1 MGHRDKYKHE
11 RRSRSREKYR
21 SRKKKHYRSDSESSE
36 DNESRHRGRKQRHRS
51 DSSEDSE
58 HSSQGVRKSHKSS
71 QDRRESHKRT
81 QRYNHSDSSQES
93 RSPSDSR
100 ERKRKKDKKKKKHR
114 SRSRSPVVRKKKR
127 REKSSESSDT
137 DDDSRDRGKMSR
149 SSRLSQE
156 EVDKMQE
163 EMRRRKEI
171 IKATETPEEKR
182 ARRLAKKDA
191 KERKKREKSGWD
203 QEYMGYTNVDNPF
216 GDEHLTETFVWSK
229 KISKEGKE
237 ALDHE
242 EIHQMTKKKME
253 ETRIELEK
261 VKKRR
266 LEREREREERE
277 KEREM
282 LQREKESEYY
292 REWEKSE
299 DTFHLQQ
306 AKLRSE
312 IRIQDGRAKP
322 IDLLAKYI
330 SAEDDELAVEMH
342 EPYTYLYGLTI
353 SDLEDLLEDIK
364 VYLELE
370 QGKNTEYWRDIVT
383 VTQDELMK
391 LKKLGSTSDFRD
403 RREGVNEAV
412 NDEVVSVFKGKTT
425 KQLQLLEEQMKKK
438 LEGGEGVDVGYWES
452 LLQQL
457 KAHMAKTRLR
467 ERHQEVLRRK
477 LFKLKQEQGIE
488 SNPLFPAGVRREG
501 TPTSGRS
508 TPTQRR
514 DSPAPRATTTITGE
528 ATSGSSLNQEEAGP
542 STSGEHAERD
552 EAGEGDD
559 DEPLITEEDLEEEV
573 EDQCVTDYRVGSYSP
588 KLFKPADIDDMDAV
602 IYDPV
607 DDMKKLELA
616 RKQVK
621 STGRVTLDQEAEFVQ
636 KAREGMDDEEA
647 QFSVQHELEKQSF
660 LWSDKYRPRKP
671 RFFNRVHTGFEWNK
685 YNQTHYDIDNPPPKI
700 VQGYKFNIFYPDL
713 IDKSKT
719 PEYTITPIPENP
731 DFAILR
737 FHAGP
742 PYEDIAFKIVSKE
755 WEHSYKRSFRCQF
768 ANNIM
773 QLWFHFKRERYRR

>member
-1 MGHRDKYKHE
+1 MK
-11 RRSRSREKYR
+11 
-21 SRKKKHYRSDSESSE
+21 
-36 DNESRHRGRKQRHRS
+36 
-51 DSSEDSE
+51 
-58 HSSQGVRKSHKSS
+58 
-71 QDRRESHKRT
+71 
-81 QRYNHSDSSQES
+81 
-93 RSPSDSR
+93 
-100 ERKRKKDKKKKKHR
+100 
-114 SRSRSPVVRKKKR
+114 
-127 REKSSESSDT
+127 
-137 DDDSRDRGKMSR
+137 
-149 SSRLSQE
+149 
-156 EVDKMQE
+156 
-163 EMRRRKEI
+163 RRKEI
-171 IKATETPEEKR
+171 LKATEAAEEKR
-182 ARRLAKKDA
+182 IQKLAKKQA
-191 KERKKREKSGWD
+191 KEKKKKEQIGLEPEEL
-203 QEYMGYTNVDNPF
+203 EYSNVDNPF

-242 EIHQMTKKKME
+242 QIHQLTKKKME
-253 ETRIELEK
+253 ENRVELEK

-282 LQREKESEYY
+282 MQREKEAEYY

-383 VTQDELMK
+383 VTEDELLK
-391 LKKLGSTSDFRD
+391 LKKMQNSEDFRD
-403 RREGVNEAV
+403 RREGINEAV

-425 KQLQLLEEQMKKK
+425 KQLQLLEQQMKKK

-477 LFKLKQEQGIE
+477 LFKLKQEQGIT
-488 SNPLFPAGVRREG
+488 SNALFPSGTQRES
-501 TPTSGRS
+501 TPTSGRGTPIS
-508 TPTQRR
+508 GRGTPTIKK
-514 DSPAPRATTTITGE
+514 SENETATENEEIELKTE
-528 ATSGSSLNQEEAGP
+528 ASVMPGP
-542 STSGEHAERD
+542 SAAEVSSD
-552 EAGEGDD
+552 VDSDD
-559 DEPLITEEDLEEEV
+559 AVITEEDI
-573 EDQCVTDYRVGSYSP
+573 EDQNVTDYKAGCYSP
-588 KLFKPADIDDMDAV
+588 KLFSPGDIDDIDAV
-602 IYDPV
+602 IYDPA

-616 RKQVK
+616 RKQVL
-621 STGRVTLDQEAEFVQ
+621 STGRVRLDHEAEFVQ

>member
-1 MGHRDKYKHE
+1 MGNKDKYKHR

-21 SRKKKHYRSDSESSE
+21 EKKRNYNRPDSEVSEDSDSQ
-36 DNESRHRGRKQRHRS
+36 HRRRREHDRS
-51 DSSEDSE
+51 YSSEDSDE
-58 HSSQGVRKSHKSS
+58 SSPR
-71 QDRRESHKRT
+71 RRETYKKK
-81 QRYNHSDSSQES
+81 QRS
-93 RSPSDSR
+93 RSESR
-100 ERKRKKDKKKKKHR
+100 ERRRKRDKKRKKRK
-114 SRSRSPVVRKKKR
+114 SRSRSPVDRKKKR
-127 REKSSESSDT
+127 PESSEDSSDS
-137 DDDSRDRGKMSR
+137 DDSIDRGRMSR
-149 SSRLSQE
+149 SLRLSQE
-156 EVDKMQE
+156 DIERLKE
-163 EMRRRKEI
+163 ERRRRKEI

-191 KERKKREKSGWD
+191 KERKRREKMGWD
-203 QEYMGYTNVDNPF
+203 KEYMGYTNVDNPF
-216 GDEHLTETFVWSK
+216 GDEHLTDTFVWSK

-237 ALDHE
+237 TLDHE

-253 ETRIELEK
+253 ENRIELEK

-266 LEREREREERE
+266 LEREKEREERE

-282 LQREKESEYY
+282 LQREKEAEYY

-306 AKLRSE
+306 AKMRSE

-342 EPYTYLYGLTI
+342 EPYTYLYGLTV

-370 QGKNTEYWRDIVT
+370 QGKNTEYWKDIVT
-383 VTQDELMK
+383 VTQDELVK
-391 LKKLGSTSDFRD
+391 LRKMENSVDFRD
-403 RREGVNEAV
+403 RREGINEAV
-412 NDEVVSVFKGKTT
+412 NEEVVSVFKGKTT

-457 KAHMAKTRLR
+457 KAHMAKTRLM
-467 ERHQEVLRRK
+467 ERHQENLRRK

-488 SNPLFPAGVRREG
+488 SNPLFPAGILREG

-508 TPTQRR
+508 TPVQRK
-514 DSPAPRATTTITGE
+514 DSPAPKMTSTGE
-528 ATSGSSLNQEEAGP
+528 VTAGKVSGETISGSVKQEEAGP
-542 STSGEHAERD
+542 ST
-552 EAGEGDD
+552 AGEADEKQGDEDEHD
-559 DEPLITEEDLEEEV
+559 DEPLITEEDLVPEEE
-573 EDQCVTDYRVGSYSP
+573 EDQCVIDYRLGSYSP
-588 KLFKPADIDDMDAV
+588 KLFAPADIDDIDAV

-621 STGRVTLDQEAEFVQ
+621 STGRVRLDQEAEFVQ
-636 KAREGMDDEEA
+636 KAQEGMDDDEA

-742 PYEDIAFKIVSKE
+742 PYEDIAFKIVNKE

>member
-1 MGHRDKYKHE
+1 MGRKEKYK
-11 RRSRSREKYR
+11 RRSRSRSR
-21 SRKKKHYRSDSESSE
+21 DRSSRKKHKKSKY
-36 DNESRHRGRKQRHRS
+36 S
-51 DSSEDSE
+51 DSS
-58 HSSQGVRKSHKSS
+58 
-71 QDRRESHKRT
+71 
-81 QRYNHSDSSQES
+81 ES
-93 RSPSDSR
+93 RSPSR
-100 ERKRKKDKKKKKHR
+100 ERYRENKTDRKKYRR
-114 SRSRSPVVRKKKR
+114 SRSRSPVARKR
-127 REKSSESSDT
+127 YQDNSSSSDS
-137 DDDSRDRGKMSR
+137 DDSRERQPRHSKYSEKVLEDRK
-149 SSRLSQE
+149 
-156 EVDKMQE
+156 E
-163 EMRRRKEI
+163 EMKRRKEI
-171 IKATETPEEKR
+171 LKATETAEEKR
-182 ARRLAKKDA
+182 ARRLAKKQA
-191 KERKKREKSGWD
+191 KERKKREKMGWD
-203 QEYMGYTNVDNPF
+203 PEYMEYTNVDNPF

-237 ALDHE
+237 TLDHE
-242 EIHQMTKKKME
+242 EIHQLTKKKME
-253 ETRIELEK
+253 ENRVELEK

-277 KEREM
+277 NDREM
-282 LQREKESEYY
+282 MQREKEAEYY

-299 DTFHLQQ
+299 DSFHLQQ

-383 VTQDELMK
+383 VTEDELLK
-391 LKKLGSTSDFRD
+391 LKKMQNSEDFRD
-403 RREGVNEAV
+403 RREGINEAV

-425 KQLQLLEEQMKKK
+425 KQLQLLEQQMKKK

-477 LFKLKQEQGIE
+477 LFKLKQEQGIT
-488 SNPLFPAGVRREG
+488 SNTLFPSGIQREG
-501 TPTSGRS
+501 TPNSGRGTPNS
-508 TPTQRR
+508 GRGTPTLKRLKNEKAANS
-514 DSPAPRATTTITGE
+514 DSEKSESEIKIENDEVP
-528 ATSGSSLNQEEAGP
+528 GP
-542 STSGEHAERD
+542 ST
-552 EAGEGDD
+552 AGDDSDSDSD
-559 DEPLITEEDLEEEV
+559 DEPLITEEDV
-573 EDQCVTDYRVGSYSP
+573 EDQTVLDYKAGCYSP
-588 KLFKPADIDDMDAV
+588 KLFSPGDIDDMDAV
-602 IYDPV
+602 IYDPA

-616 RKQVK
+616 RKQVL
-621 STGRVTLDQEAEFVQ
+621 STGKVRLDQEAEFVQ
-636 KAREGMDDEEA
+636 KAKEGMDNEEA

-731 DFAILR
+731 DFAVLR

-742 PYEDIAFKIVSKE
+742 PYEDIAFKIVNKE